1 MSIDSDVTEIDQ
13 PAAVA
18 EASEASE
25 AAQAQDD
32 YPMGMIANP
41 IRTRI

>member
-1 MSIDSDVTEIDQ
+1 MSIDTDATETD
-13 PAAVA
+13 PTAVV

-32 YPMGMIANP
+32 FPIGMVANP

>member
-1 MSIDSDVTEIDQ
+1 MSIDIDVTENQ
-13 PAAVA
+13 SSAVA

-32 YPMGMIANP
+32 FPIGMLANP

>member
-1 MSIDSDVTEIDQ
+1 MSDTDVTTSQ
-13 PAAVA
+13 STAVA

-32 YPMGMIANP
+32 FPIGMVANP